1 MSRHLALA
9 VLALTLAAPAQASPP
24 AVPPA
29 DSQPAQRAVLIT
41 GASSGFGRAAT
52 ELLASKGWFVYAG
65 ARSQEDLDALNK
77 IRNVKAIRLD
87 VTRPDEI
94 YTAAALVRAEGRGLY
109 GLVNNAGVGGAPAPL
124 NDAEERD
131 LTYVFDVNVYG
142 PWRVT
147 KAFAPLLA
155 ESKGR
160 VVNISSIA
168 GFAATPLLGPYA
180 MSKHALEAYSDAL
193 RAEMAVLGVTV
204 VAIEPGRFA
213 TNIASTSKKRMAEQ
227 GTSLENSPYAELT
240 RQTLERYSSTQVK
253 EGPERVARAIEE
265 ALSSPVPRP
274 RNLVVSDQRD
284 AEFAI
289 RRELQKVAQLNQA
302 DPFSYDRNTLVKML
316 DEALA
321 NPGGGGATMSKVTGT
336 VSYRE
341 RIALPPAATI
351 RVQLVDVSRADAPA
365 DVLGEQVIEAAGRQ
379 VPFAF
384 EIPYDPARID
394 ERMSYAVQARIEDG
408 GRLLFISDQHYSVI
422 TRGAPT
428 TVNLLL
434 KSVGHSP
441 R

>member
-1 MSRHLALA
+1 M
-9 VLALTLAAPAQASPP
+9 ALTLAAPAPASPP

-29 DSQPAQRAVLIT
+29 EPQPAQRAVLIT

-77 IRNVKAIRLD
+77 LRNVKAIRLD

-124 NDAEERD
+124 NDAEEKD
-131 LTYVFDVNVYG
+131 LTYVFDVNMYG

-168 GFAATPLLGPYA
+168 GFVAAPLLGPYA
-180 MSKHALEAYSDAL
+180 MSKHAIEAYSDAL

-213 TNIASTSKKRMAEQ
+213 TNIVGTATKRMEEQ
-227 GTSLENSPYAELT
+227 GKSLENSPYAELT
-240 RQTLERYSSTQVK
+240 RQTLQRYSSAQVK
-253 EGPERVARAIEE
+253 EGPERVARVIEE
-265 ALSSPVPRP
+265 ALSSPAPKP
-274 RNLVVSDQRD
+274 RNLVVSDQRE

-289 RRELQKVAQLNQA
+289 RRELQKVAQLNQ
-302 DPFSYDRNTLVKML
+302 DHPFSYDRNTLVTML

-336 VSYRE
+336 VGYRE

-365 DVLGEQVIEAAGRQ
+365 DVLGEQLIEAAGRQ

-384 EIPYDPARID
+384 EIRYDPARID

-408 GRLLFISDQHYSVI
+408 GRLLFISDQSYPVI

-428 TVNLLL
+428 AVNLLL
-434 KSVGHSP
+434 KSVGRSP

>member
-9 VLALTLAAPAQASPP
+9 AMALTLAAPAPASPP

-29 DSQPAQRAVLIT
+29 EPQPAQRAVLIT

-77 IRNVKAIRLD
+77 LRNVKAIRLD

-124 NDAEERD
+124 NDAEEKD
-131 LTYVFDVNVYG
+131 LTYVFDVNMYG

-168 GFAATPLLGPYA
+168 GFVAAPLLGPYA
-180 MSKHALEAYSDAL
+180 MSKHAIEAYSDAL

-213 TNIASTSKKRMAEQ
+213 TNIVGTATKRMEEQ
-227 GTSLENSPYAELT
+227 GKSLENSPYAELT
-240 RQTLERYSSTQVK
+240 RQTLQRYSSAQVK
-253 EGPERVARAIEE
+253 EGPERVARVIEE
-265 ALSSPVPRP
+265 ALSSPAPKP
-274 RNLVVSDQRD
+274 RNLVVSDQRE

-289 RRELQKVAQLNQA
+289 RRELQKVAQLNQ
-302 DPFSYDRNTLVKML
+302 DHPFSYDRNTLVTML

-321 NPGGGGATMSKVTGT
+321 NPGGGGATMSKMTGT
-336 VSYRE
+336 VGYRE

-365 DVLGEQVIEAAGRQ
+365 DVLGEQLIEAAGRQ

-384 EIPYDPARID
+384 EIRYDPARID

-408 GRLLFISDQHYSVI
+408 GRLLFISDQSYPVI

-428 TVNLLL
+428 AVNLLL
-434 KSVGHSP
+434 KSVGRSP

>member
-1 MSRHLALA
+1 M
-9 VLALTLAAPAQASPP
+9 
-24 AVPPA
+24 
-29 DSQPAQRAVLIT
+29 
-41 GASSGFGRAAT
+41 
-52 ELLASKGWFVYAG
+52 
-65 ARSQEDLDALNK
+65 
-77 IRNVKAIRLD
+77 
-87 VTRPDEI
+87 TRPDEI
-94 YTAAALVRAEGRGLY
+94 YTAAALVKAEGRGLY
-109 GLVNNAGVGGAPAPL
+109 GLVNNAGVGSPLVPL

-155 ESKGR
+155 ASKGR
-160 VVNISSIA
+160 VVNISSVA
-168 GFAATPLLGPYA
+168 GFVASPLIGPYA
-180 MSKHALEAYSDAL
+180 MSKHAIEAYSDAL

-213 TNIASTSKKRMAEQ
+213 TNIVSTATKRMAEE
-227 GTSLENSPYAELT
+227 GRSLENSPYAELA

-265 ALSSPVPRP
+265 ALSSPAPKP

-284 AEFAI
+284 AELAI
-289 RRELQKVAQLNQA
+289 RREIQKIAQLNQ
-302 DPFSYDRNTLVKML
+302 DHPFSYDRNTLVKML

-321 NPGGGGATMSKVTGT
+321 NPGGGGGATMGKVTGT

-341 RIALPPAATI
+341 RIALVPTATI
-351 RVQLVDVSRADAPA
+351 KVQLVDVSRADAA
-365 DVLGEQVIEAAGRQ
+365 ATVLGEQLIEAGGRQ
-379 VPFAF
+379 VPFEF
-384 EIPYDPARID
+384 EIPYDPSKID
-394 ERMSYAVQARIEDG
+394 ERMSYAVQARIEDR
-408 GRLLFISDQHYSVI
+408 GRLLFINDQRYSVI

-428 TVNLLL
+428 TLNLLL

>member
-1 MSRHLALA
+1 L
-9 VLALTLAAPAQASPP
+9 
-24 AVPPA
+24 
-29 DSQPAQRAVLIT
+29 QPAQRAVLIT

-65 ARSQEDLDALNK
+65 ARSQGDLDALSK

-213 TNIASTSKKRMAEQ
+213 TNIASTATKRMDEQ
-227 GTSLENSPYAELT
+227 GKSLENSPYAELT
-240 RQTLERYSSTQVK
+240 RQTLERFSSAQVK

-265 ALSSPVPRP
+265 ALSSPAPKP

-302 DPFSYDRNTLVKML
+302 HPFSYDRSTLVTML

-321 NPGGGGATMSKVTGT
+321 NPGGKATMSKVTGT

-365 DVLGEQVIEAAGRQ
+365 DVLGEQLIEAAGRQ

-422 TRGAPT
+422 TQGAPT

>member
-1 MSRHLALA
+1 MQIAC
-9 VLALTLAAPAQASPP
+9 
-24 AVPPA
+24 
-29 DSQPAQRAVLIT
+29 
-41 GASSGFGRAAT
+41 
-52 ELLASKGWFVYAG
+52 
-65 ARSQEDLDALNK
+65 
-77 IRNVKAIRLD
+77 
-87 VTRPDEI
+87 
-94 YTAAALVRAEGRGLY
+94 RGT
-109 GLVNNAGVGGAPAPL
+109 P
-124 NDAEERD
+124 
-131 LTYVFDVNVYG
+131 
-142 PWRVT
+142 
-147 KAFAPLLA
+147 
-155 ESKGR
+155 S
-160 VVNISSIA
+160 
-168 GFAATPLLGPYA
+168 FAATPLLGPYA

-213 TNIASTSKKRMAEQ
+213 TNIVSTSTKRMEEQ
-227 GTSLENSPYAELT
+227 GRSLENSPYAELARRT
-240 RQTLERYSSTQVK
+240 MERYSSAQIK

-302 DPFSYDRNTLVKML
+302 HPFSHDRNTLVKML

-321 NPGGGGATMSKVTGT
+321 NPGGVGATMGKVTGT

-351 RVQLVDVSRADAPA
+351 RVRLVDMSRADAPA
-365 DVLGEQVIEAAGRQ
+365 DVLGEQLIEAAGRQ
-379 VPFAF
+379 VPLAF
-384 EIPYDPARID
+384 EIPYDLARID

-408 GRLLFISDQHYSVI
+408 NRLLFISDESYPVI
-422 TRGAPT
+422 TRAAPR

-441 R
+441 L